1 MISVTDNAINRIFEV
16 SKKQKIKKDF
26 FRVSISGGGC
36 QGFQYNFNFENKV
49 NEDDQVFQFKN
60 IKILVDNTSLEILN
74 GCKIDFITDL
84 MGSYFK
90 IDNPKASSTCGCGTS
105 FSI

>member
-49 NEDDQVFQFKN
+49 NEDDQVFEFKN
-60 IKILVDNTSLEILN
+60 IKILVDNTSLEILS
-74 GCKIDFITDL
+74 GCKIDFIL
-84 MGSYFK
+84 SA
-90 IDNPKASSTCGCGTS
+90 ISSQIGVLLLL
-105 FSI
+105 ILK

>member
-49 NEDDQVFQFKN
+49 NEVN
-60 IKILVDNTSLEILN
+60 LV
-74 GCKIDFITDL
+74 
-84 MGSYFK
+84 
-90 IDNPKASSTCGCGTS
+90 
-105 FSI
+105 